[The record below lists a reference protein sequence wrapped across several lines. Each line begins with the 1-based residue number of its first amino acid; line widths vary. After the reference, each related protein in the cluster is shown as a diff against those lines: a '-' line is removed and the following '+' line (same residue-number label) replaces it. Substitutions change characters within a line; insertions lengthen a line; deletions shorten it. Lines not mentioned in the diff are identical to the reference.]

1 MFGAQIRAL
10 SPLDPPPPSR
20 SIFRHPIPAASEK
33 KAADVQEISRIL
45 CADFLVIQTRHPH
58 KLLTS
63 YETILTYV
71 RTQMIK
77 TKRYVFMHVLLI
89 GAGIAGLTA
98 AIALRKKGI
107 DVTVLEQARQLSEI
121 GAGI

>member
-1 MFGAQIRAL
+1 
-10 SPLDPPPPSR
+10 
-20 SIFRHPIPAASEK
+20 
-33 KAADVQEISRIL
+33 
-45 CADFLVIQTRHPH
+45 
-58 KLLTS
+58 
-63 YETILTYV
+63 
-71 RTQMIK
+71 
-77 TKRYVFMHVLLI
+77 MHVLLI